1 MNNEQENHMGRTEE
15 KDQIILNCYLADD
28 DIMENRLDE
37 LGEYNVPRYLA
48 SFNKRIEPLLVVF
61 SPDIRDEILIDNPE
75 DRPFFTKKQSE
86 LVRGYPRK
94 EGDQDYLDEVLT
106 LSQTEIDFWNSVN
119 INPFYMYRSNNRSS
133 RRSIC

>member
-1 MNNEQENHMGRTEE
+1 M
-15 KDQIILNCYLADD
+15 
-28 DIMENRLDE
+28 
-37 LGEYNVPRYLA
+37 
-48 SFNKRIEPLLVVF
+48 VVF

-119 INPFYMYRSNNRSS
+119 INPFTC
-133 RRSIC
+133 I